1 MYGYVFNGCCGD
13 LSHAP
18 NVRSAGHAPNMLSEH
33 CRVRHCMN
41 NALVELKTQNMR
53 ILDVLGS
60 LTETL
65 SPAEQVIKLRAFY
78 SPDSV
83 HLNDA
88 GYRAL
93 AVGIIKECDHF
104 SSTRQKSSSNTPRG
118 SQMTLS
124 SSDWHGFI
132 SYGGIGKKDTFK
144 STTRGKHSN
153 RYRPYRGRGR
163 AH

>member
-1 MYGYVFNGCCGD
+1 MK
-13 LSHAP
+13 
-18 NVRSAGHAPNMLSEH
+18 NVLAD
-33 CRVRHCMN
+33 
-41 NALVELKTQNMR
+41 LKTQNMR

-65 SPAEQVIKLRAFY
+65 LPAEQVIKLRALY

-93 AVGIIKECDHF
+93 AAGIIKECGHF
-104 SSTRQKSSSNTPRG
+104 SSARQKSSSNTPRG
-118 SQMTLS
+118 TQLALS

-132 SYGGIGKKDTFK
+132 S
-144 STTRGKHSN
+144 
-153 RYRPYRGRGR
+153 
-163 AH
+163 